1 MKRFFLVLA
10 GLSVA
15 LAPASATAKS
25 GLEGRWK
32 NGAMEILIAPCG
44 DGLCG
49 RVVKASAK
57 QQAKS
62 RRGSGTKLLGARV
75 IDNIRPSGPGKW
87 NANVFVATKD
97 MNARGTIVQA
107 GPDRL
112 TVRGCVLA
120 ILCKTTHWDRVGG

>member
-15 LAPASATAKS
+15 LAPASAVAKS
-25 GLEGRWK
+25 LEGRWK
-32 NGAMEILIAPCG
+32 NGAMEIVIAPCG
-44 DGLCG
+44 DSLCG
-49 RVVKASAK
+49 RVVKASAR

-62 RRGSGTKLLGARV
+62 ESGSGTRLLGARV
-75 IDNIRPSGPGKW
+75 IDNIEPSGPGRWK
-87 NANVFVATKD
+87 ADVFVASRD
-97 MNARGTIVQA
+97 MNARGTIEQV

-120 ILCKTTHWDRVGG
+120 ILCKTTHWDRVG

>member
-10 GLSVA
+10 GLAVA
-15 LAPASATAKS
+15 FAPASALAKS
-25 GLEGRWK
+25 LEGRWK
-32 NGAMEILIAPCG
+32 NGAMEIVIAPCG
-44 DGLCG
+44 GTLCG

-62 RRGSGTKLLGARV
+62 QHGSGTKLLGARV
-75 IDNIRPSGPGKW
+75 IDNIQPSGPGKW
-87 NANVFVATKD
+87 NADVFVASRD
-97 MNARGTIVQA
+97 MNARGTIQQV

-120 ILCKTTHWDRVGG
+120 VICKTTHWDRIG

>member
-15 LAPASATAKS
+15 FAPASALAKS
-25 GLEGRWK
+25 LEGRWK
-32 NGAMEILIAPCG
+32 NGAMEIVIAPCG
-44 DGLCG
+44 GTLCG

-62 RRGSGTKLLGARV
+62 QHGSGTKLLGARV
-75 IDNIRPSGPGKW
+75 IDNIQPSGPGKW
-87 NANVFVATKD
+87 NADVFVASRD
-97 MNARGTIVQA
+97 MNARGTIQQV

-112 TVRGCVLA
+112 MVRGCVLA
-120 ILCKTTHWDRVGG
+120 IICKTTHWDRVG